1 MPDKNLREEFK
12 SVFQKA
18 YGRQLTDAE
27 VEEII
32 INLSGFF
39 KLLSDYNKKDIE
51 EQQKLQKNGG
61 DTSVQQT

>member
-32 INLSGFF
+32 INLGGFF
-39 KLLSDYNKKDIE
+39 KLLSDYSKKDTE
-51 EQQKLQKNGG
+51 EQQKLQKNGK
-61 DTSVQQT
+61 DSSVQ

>member
-32 INLSGFF
+32 INLGGFF
-39 KLLSDYNKKDIE
+39 KLLSDYSKKDTA
-51 EQQKLQKNGG
+51 EQQKLQNNGK
-61 DTSVQQT
+61 DSSI